1 MKFEIFDKYFYLS
14 LFFYFLSMGAVTEI
28 IYASKY
34 TQEVNGLI
42 LDSPYSD
49 LEEIISE
56 IALKRVNLPKLLI
69 DTILYFIKNKIKE
82 ELGVDIF

>member
-1 MKFEIFDKYFYLS
+1 
-14 LFFYFLSMGAVTEI
+14 MGAVTEI